1 MNDKHLSSNKNTA
14 DISEIMRI
22 LPHRYPMLMID
33 RVIEISKDISAVG
46 IKNVSINE
54 PQFQGHFPNKP
65 IMPGVMLV
73 EAMAQ
78 TAAILVAKSDL
89 SINAE
94 GKLVYFMTIED
105 ARFRNLVTPGDT
117 LRIAV
122 TKKHRRSNVWKFEG
136 VCRVEEKI
144 VAEAKFSAMV
154 VDD

>member
-78 TAAILVAKSDL
+78 NS
-89 SINAE
+89 
-94 GKLVYFMTIED
+94 
-105 ARFRNLVTPGDT
+105 
-117 LRIAV
+117 
-122 TKKHRRSNVWKFEG
+122 SNFG
-136 VCRVEEKI
+136 G
-144 VAEAKFSAMV
+144 
-154 VDD
+154 

>member
-1 MNDKHLSSNKNTA
+1 
-14 DISEIMRI
+14 
-22 LPHRYPMLMID
+22 
-33 RVIEISKDISAVG
+33 
-46 IKNVSINE
+46 
-54 PQFQGHFPNKP
+54 
-65 IMPGVMLV
+65 MPGVMLV